1 MMSVFTQWATILS
14 PIIATIAIGVSFC
27 ISRKSSQDAQKQ
39 INKIQELLD
48 VFIAVQ
54 NLNIFEVQK
63 KYESELKQVNTV
75 IEELEYDIVTAVS
88 PFLGGALIDKIHE
101 QEDRSAL
108 KRELKKL
115 IAKREEIEHNLSL
128 IQNYIN
134 KTRK

>member
-1 MMSVFTQWATILS
+1 M
-14 PIIATIAIGVSFC
+14 
-27 ISRKSSQDAQKQ
+27 
-39 INKIQELLD
+39 
-48 VFIAVQ
+48 
-54 NLNIFEVQK
+54 
-63 KYESELKQVNTV
+63 KQVNTE